1 MADWK
6 IIGLSGLVNAA
17 ITIFLIILF
26 YPLFF
31 LGPLMGGFL
40 AAYFSQKYEDYSKMD
55 IKDGAIVGTMSGM
68 IGGLIITLILITGFE
83 AINGLINLISL
94 NINLIP
100 GVDAVV
106 AAYVILQLSLII
118 SITLGALGGLMGIQ
132 AKG

>member
-17 ITIFLIILF
+17 ITIVLIILF

-40 AAYFSQKYEDYSKMD
+40 AAYFSQKYEDYTQMD